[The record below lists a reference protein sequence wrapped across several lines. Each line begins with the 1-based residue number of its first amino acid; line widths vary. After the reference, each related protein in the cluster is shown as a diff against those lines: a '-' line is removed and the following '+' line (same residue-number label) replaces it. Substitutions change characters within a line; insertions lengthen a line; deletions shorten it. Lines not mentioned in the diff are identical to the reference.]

1 MANAVM
7 RRKKERKKRLERG
20 AHTAACIQQEDTTP
34 FSWLQI
40 KMNLV
45 HNVVV
50 VVGGAGGSVAVNFVQ
65 L

>member
-7 RRKKERKKRLERG
+7 RTNRKKGKKASGTWRAYG
-20 AHTAACIQQEDTTP
+20 IYCIRQEDTTP

-50 VVGGAGGSVAVNFVQ
+50 VGDGSVAVNFVQ